1 MLRIGSGLCHLPEI
15 ARNHG
20 THGIHGR
27 RVCFLCS
34 VYSVCSVVCFVVG
47 CSAQQSSL
55 AEQATVQ
62 KEKGTQIVSFS
73 SLSSDAA
80 TSTAPS
86 ARPPSDATTANVSRL
101 QKPESDPPPSMPKQ
115 SQAARSILDL
125 ASYQAPT
132 NGETA
137 AHIRATV
144 NGEAILDEEVR
155 EAVYPYLLATQ
166 NLSEPERTARRKE
179 AFNKQLDQLVE
190 RELILQDMFAH
201 LKDREQILK
210 KLKEQATKDFDKKMR
225 EKRKAMN
232 IKTDEEMKAFL
243 RAQGLSIEGIR
254 RQIERTF
261 MAMEWMRNRIIPY
274 IDRIGPEQLR
284 TYYDGHPE
292 EFQVSDSVT
301 WQDIFIDA
309 GRYSSREQAR
319 HFALQLMA
327 RARAGEDFRKL
338 VTQYDQGNSSYL
350 NGEGY
355 GHRRGEIK
363 PPAAEAL
370 LFKMRDGDMDMV
382 ELTNGFH
389 VIRLM
394 HRQFAGLK
402 PFDEKTQTAIRE
414 KLSDEIWKREYQQV
428 LKELKRKA
436 SIEISRN
443 P

>member
-1 MLRIGSGLCHLPEI
+1 MQLLPSPLPFLS
-15 ARNHG
+15 AAAL
-20 THGIHGR
+20 T
-27 RVCFLCS
+27 VCG
-34 VYSVCSVVCFVVG
+34 VAG
-47 CSAQQSSL
+47 CRSEQSSL
-55 AEQATVQ
+55 AEPLAVQ
-62 KEKGTQIVSFS
+62 KAIAPQVAS
-73 SLSSDAA
+73 STSSSSDRA
-80 TSTAPS
+80 TSTAAAANPS
-86 ARPPSDATTANVSRL
+86 SDTATPNVSRF
-101 QKPESDPPPSMPKQ
+101 QKPESDAPKR
-115 SQAARSILDL
+115 SPAARSILDL

-166 NLSEPERTARRKE
+166 NLPEPERTARRKE
-179 AFNKQLDQLVE
+179 VFNKQLDQLVE

-210 KLKEQATKDFDKKMR
+210 ELKKAATKDFDKKMR
-225 EKRKAMN
+225 EKQKAMH

-243 RAQGLSIEGIR
+243 RAQGLSVEGIR
-254 RQIERTF
+254 RQLERAF
-261 MAMEWMRNRIIPY
+261 MAMEWMRNRIFPAIQ
-274 IDRIGPEQLR
+274 RISPEQLR
-284 TYYDGHPE
+284 EYYDGHPE
-292 EFQVSDSVT
+292 EFQVPDSVT

-309 GRYSSREQAR
+309 GRYPSREQAYQ
-319 HFALQLMA
+319 FARQLMA
-327 RARAGEDFRKL
+327 RARAGEDFHKL

-363 PPAAEAL
+363 PVEAEAL

-382 ELTNGFH
+382 ELTNGYH
-389 VIRLM
+389 IIRLA

-402 PFDEKTQTAIRE
+402 PFNEPKTQTAIRE
-414 KLSDEIWKREYQQV
+414 KLSDEVWKREYQQIV
-428 LKELKRKA
+428 KELKRKA
-436 SIEISRN
+436 SIEISGN